1 MVLRG
6 PTGCWNIVC
15 TIFVECEMGRR
26 KLWSVRKT
34 LTMDEALQDRITEYW
49 MKNPRLEDELA
60 AIRRLLD
67 IALAKEGIA

>member
-1 MVLRG
+1 
-6 PTGCWNIVC
+6 
-15 TIFVECEMGRR
+15 MGRR